1 MSSMPASPMA
11 RLAGHPFSGPAVTA
25 AAGIAAVGLLAV
37 VDPHEAG
44 TYPVCPSI
52 SLFGVN
58 CPLCGGLRGV
68 NLLTRGDVAGAVSS
82 NALLPIVVVLAV
94 WAWLA
99 WAARSLDL
107 RWRPSAVPTSPR
119 LWGVLGILAIA
130 YGVARNL
137 PWEPFVALAP

>member
-1 MSSMPASPMA
+1 MGAMQASPIT
-11 RLAGHPFSGPAVTA
+11 RLASHPLAGPAATA
-25 AAGIAAVGLLAV
+25 AAGISAVALLAV

-52 SLFGVN
+52 SIFGVN

-82 NALLPIVVVLAV
+82 NALLPLVILLGV
-94 WAWLA
+94 WAWLL
-99 WAARSLDL
+99 WAARAADL
-107 RWRPSAVPTSPR
+107 RWRLPAIPTSRP
-119 LWGVLGILAIA
+119 LWVAVGVLVVA